1 MILYEVNLSVQ
12 SDVAG
17 EYLEW
22 LRDHVEQILRLE
34 GFRSATVLEEE
45 GAEKGT
51 RRFTV
56 HYWLADRAS
65 LEAYFANHAAS
76 MRQDGLDRF
85 GDMFS
90 ATRRVMSVLGE

>member
-12 SDVAG
+12 SDVAA

-22 LRDHVEQILRLE
+22 LRDHVEQILRLD
-34 GFRSATVLEEE
+34 GFRSATLLAQE
-45 GAEKGT
+45 GAEDGT
-51 RRFTV
+51 RCFTV

-65 LEAYFANHAAS
+65 LDAYFANHAAA

-85 GDMFS
+85 GNRFT